1 MREHTRLALVS
12 VLALALAVVA
22 AGSARSQTLFLKGQ
36 NVQPA
41 YEGWERNPDG
51 TITMVFGYLNRN
63 YEEALHIPVGADNFF
78 EPGPPDRGQ
87 PTHFYPRRQSFV
99 FRVTVPA
106 DWGNERLIWTM
117 TYNGRTSTAS
127 GNLMPVWELD
137 PGVYKSNRNIGGN
150 SGRYEK
156 DWAENEPPS
165 VRLVGNDAVTIT
177 LPERLT
183 LTVTASDD
191 GQQSGR
197 QTSRPRTG
205 ATPAVPPRSVP
216 GFRREHS
223 DGRGRP
229 IGQNMVQAS
238 AAYETGLAVSWLHY
252 RGRGTVT
259 FEPRV
264 APIDSAAGGTAA
276 TSVRFSEPGT
286 YILRAVA
293 DDSVLVTSVNVTV
306 VVKEA
311 TSGGGP

>member
-1 MREHTRLALVS
+1 MREHTRLALIS

-22 AGSARSQTLFLKGQ
+22 AGSARSQTLYLKGQ

-41 YEGWERNPDG
+41 YEGFHRNPDG
-51 TITMVFGYLNRN
+51 TFTMVFGYLNRN
-63 YEEALHIPVGADNFF
+63 YEEALHIPVGPDNLF

-106 DWGNERLIWTM
+106 DWGNARLIWTM

-137 PGVYKSNRNIGGN
+137 PGVYKANRNGGGN
-150 SGRYEK
+150 FGRYEK
-156 DWAENEPPS
+156 EWVENEPPS

-197 QTSRPRTG
+197 LTRRRRPRAG
-205 ATPAVPPRSVP
+205 ATAAAPLRSVP
-216 GFRREHS
+216 S
-223 DGRGRP
+223 ISGRSNP

-238 AAYETGLAVSWLHY
+238 AAYETGLAVTWLHY

-311 TSGGGP
+311 QSGGGP

>member
-1 MREHTRLALVS
+1 MREHTRLALIS

-22 AGSARSQTLFLKGQ
+22 AGSARSQTLYLKGQ

-41 YEGWERNPDG
+41 YEGFHRNPDG
-51 TITMVFGYLNRN
+51 TFTMVFGYLNRN
-63 YEEALHIPVGADNFF
+63 YEEALHIPVGPDNLF

-106 DWGNERLIWTM
+106 DWGNARLIWTV

-137 PGVYKSNRNIGGN
+137 PGVYKSNRNSGGN
-150 SGRYEK
+150 FGRYEK
-156 DWAENEPPS
+156 EWAENEPPS
-165 VRLVGNDAVTIT
+165 VRVVGNDAVTVT

-197 QTSRPRTG
+197 LSRRRRPRAG
-205 ATPAVPPRSVP
+205 APAAEPLRSVP
-216 GFRREHS
+216 RIS
-223 DGRGRP
+223 GRSNP

-238 AAYETGLAVSWLHY
+238 AAYETGLAVTWLHY

-264 APIDSAAGGTAA
+264 APIDSAAGGTAV

-311 TSGGGP
+311 QSGGGP

>member
-1 MREHTRLALVS
+1 MREHTRLALIS

-137 PGVYKSNRNIGGN
+137 PGVYKSNRNSGGN
-150 SGRYEK
+150 FGRYEK
-156 DWAENEPPS
+156 EWAENEPPS
-165 VRLVGNDAVTIT
+165 VRVVGNDAVTIT

-197 QTSRPRTG
+197 LNRRRRPRTG
-205 ATPAVPPRSVP
+205 ATPAVPLRSVP
-216 GFRREHS
+216 AIS
-223 DGRGRP
+223 GRSNP

-264 APIDSAAGGTAA
+264 APIDSAAGGTAV
-276 TSVRFSEPGT
+276 TSVRFSGPGT